1 MAQQLHTDSR
11 STAASV
17 VGSPHRRVRTALLC
31 GLLAVAAVGA
41 FGLHGVHPQLP
52 WAVLGLLFIATGSVV
67 EPVVRLVKRLHDM
80 VLAHAEVEQTAS
92 GRLTTIFETVS
103 EGIVFILPGGEILE
117 CNRAAERILGLSADQ
132 IRGRVAID
140 PSWGNI
146 QRDGTPLAGIDTPA
160 MYTLRTGESLRDFVH
175 GVQLPDGSRRWIS
188 VSTEPIVDAAGAVTS
203 VVASFGD
210 VTALLEQQH
219 QFEAAV
225 AGTSDGLWTWRI
237 AADDFWLSPR
247 GWELLGYAKGEARPP
262 VTRAVFFERLHE
274 DDRLATQAALAALV
288 EHGAPYNVEFRLRL
302 QDGGYRW
309 FRSRCLAERD
319 AAGRAVRLAGSIQD
333 IHAIKAAECELVRAR
348 EQAECALREVAAL
361 RDALDEHSIISV
373 ADRSGRITDA
383 NTAFCRISGFTRE
396 ELLGQDH
403 RMLNSGTHPRP
414 FWSDV
419 WSTISSGKPWRGE
432 VCNRRKDGTLYWVDS
447 TIVPYRGSDGAVEK
461 YVSIRFDVSAQR
473 ASDDALLRTTLMLE
487 EAQVLARTGS
497 WSLDLATGA
506 VEWSKQIYVLFG
518 RDEREGPPDYRTAVS
533 AYTDED
539 EARLSAAV
547 EQAARDGTPYSIV
560 LRTRNAH
567 NGVRYVRGD
576 GRARRDANG
585 TIVGL
590 FGTAT
595 DVTAEVEREEA
606 LRVARA
612 EAEAASAMLLE
623 TNRFLED
630 ETVRANDMAAQAAM
644 ASHTKSEFLANMSHE
659 IRTPLTAILGYADLL
674 RDEIADSGLA
684 AGSLGSVDT
693 IRRAGEHLLVVIND
707 ILDLSKIEAGR
718 LVIEETDLDL
728 PQLLFDVD
736 AMMQARASAKNVS
749 LQTTIATPLPEHI
762 RCDPTRLRQI
772 LMNLVGNAVKFT
784 EVGRVDVRVS
794 ETYVEHRDG
803 PVLRIEV
810 EDTGTGMTPAQARTL
825 FQAFTQADASVTR
838 KYGGTGLG
846 LTICRRLAGLMSGT
860 VQLERTAPG
869 KGSCFVVE
877 LPLVAVPGSRLVSDL
892 EDCASVRTAPDGHD
906 AGIPAPRLTGRILLA
921 EDGDDNRRL
930 ITHHLSRAGAEVD
943 VAVNGRVALDMID
956 AANRENR
963 PYNLLVTDMQMPVM
977 DGYSLARAL
986 RKRGSSLGIV
996 ALTAHAMAEDRDKC
1010 LNAGCDDYAS
1020 KPIDR
1025 ERLIATCAK
1034 WIVSPASPADTVGAP
1049 PRNPAMQ
1056 GTPAPAPAAA
1066 PDVLLSDM
1074 ADDPDMAELI
1084 QQFLGMLPERIEAL
1098 EAHRA
1103 PAQRAP
1109 LASLAHQLKGAA
1121 GGYGYMPISEAARTV
1136 ERFASAGGTQKECD
1150 VAVDALV
1157 TRCRAALRGGNA
1169 LTCELNSGT
1178 VTPERLHA

>member
-1 MAQQLHTDSR
+1 M
-11 STAASV
+11 
-17 VGSPHRRVRTALLC
+17 
-31 GLLAVAAVGA
+31 
-41 FGLHGVHPQLP
+41 FPQL
-52 WAVLGLLFIATGSVV
+52 A
-67 EPVVRLVKRLHDM
+67 KD
-80 VLAHAEVEQTAS
+80 EQEAS
-92 GRLTTIFETVS
+92 RRLTTIFDTVS

-132 IRGRVAID
+132 ICGRIAID
-140 PSWGNI
+140 PNWGNI

-160 MYTLRTGESLRDFVH
+160 MFTLRTGESLRDFVH
-175 GVQLPDGSRRWIS
+175 GVQLPDGTRRWIS
-188 VSTEPIVDAAGAVTS
+188 VSTEPLLDHTGAVTS
-203 VVASFGD
+203 VIASFGD
-210 VTALLEQQH
+210 VTALLEQQ
-219 QFEAAV
+219 QRFEAAV
-225 AGTSDGLWTWRI
+225 AGTSDGLWTWHI
-237 AADDFWLSPR
+237 ASDDFWLSPR
-247 GWELLGYAKGEARPP
+247 GWELLGYVKGDSRPP

-274 DDRLATQAALAALV
+274 EDRGATQLALTALV
-288 EHGAPYNVEFRLRL
+288 AHGVPYDVEFRLRL
-302 QDGGYRW
+302 QGGGFRW
-309 FRSRCLAERD
+309 FRSRCLAERNE
-319 AAGRAVRLAGSIQD
+319 AGAAVRLAGSIQD
-333 IHAIKAAECELVRAR
+333 IEAIKAAECELVRAR
-348 EQAECALREVAAL
+348 EQAESALREVAAL
-361 RDALDEHSIISV
+361 RAALDEHSIISV
-373 ADRSGRITDA
+373 ADRSGRIIDA
-383 NTAFCRISGFTRE
+383 NTAFCRISGFARE
-396 ELLGQDH
+396 ELLGSDH
-403 RMLNSGTHPRP
+403 RILNSGTHPKA
-414 FWSDV
+414 FWTDV
-419 WSTISSGKPWRGE
+419 WRTIASGRPWRGE

-473 ASDDALLRTTLMLE
+473 ASDDALLRTTMLLE
-487 EAQVLARTGS
+487 EAQALARTGS
-497 WSLDLATGA
+497 WSMDLVTGA

-518 RDEREGPPDYRTAVS
+518 RDEREGPPDYGTVVS
-533 AYTDED
+533 AYADAD
-539 EARLSAAV
+539 EARLGEAV
-547 EQAARDGTPYSIV
+547 AMAARDGTPYSLV
-560 LRTRNAH
+560 LRTRSEH
-567 NGVRYVRGD
+567 NGVRFVRGD
-576 GRARRDANG
+576 GRARRDQSG
-585 TIVGL
+585 KIVGL

-595 DVTAEVEREEA
+595 DVTAEVEREDA
-606 LRVARA
+606 LRIARA

-659 IRTPLTAILGYADLL
+659 IRTPLTAILGFADLL
-674 RDEIADSGLA
+674 RDEIAGGELGDN
-684 AGSLGSVDT
+684 SLGSVET

-718 LVIEETDLDL
+718 LVIEETDLHL

-736 AMMQARASAKNVS
+736 EMMQVRASAKNVS
-749 LQTTIATPLPEHI
+749 LRTTLVTPLPEHI

-784 EVGRVDVRVS
+784 EVGHVDVRIHQ
-794 ETYVEHRDG
+794 TAVEHREV

-810 EDTGTGMTPAQARTL
+810 EDTGPGMTEAQARTL

-860 VQLERTAPG
+860 VILERTAPG

-877 LPLVAVPGSRLVSDL
+877 LPLVAVPGTRVVSDL
-892 EDCASVRTAPDGHD
+892 EACAEVRTAP
-906 AGIPAPRLTGRILLA
+906 AGRETETPEVRLPGRILLA

-943 VAVNGRVALDMID
+943 VAINGRVALDMID
-956 AANRENR
+956 AANRERR

-986 RKRGSSLGIV
+986 RKSGSSLGIV
-996 ALTAHAMAEDRDKC
+996 ALTAHAMAEDRVKC
-1010 LNAGCDDYAS
+1010 LDAGCNDYAS

-1034 WIVSPASPADTVGAP
+1034 WIGPSAKPPVAPATPVAAPVTRSTPSPARVP
-1049 PRNPAMQ
+1049 
-1056 GTPAPAPAAA
+1056 A

-1084 QQFLGMLPERIEAL
+1084 QQFLGMLPERIEAI
-1098 EAHRA
+1098 EAHRS
-1103 PAQRAP
+1103 PALRGP

-1136 ERFASAGGTQKECD
+1136 ERFASAGGTQQECD
-1150 VAVDALV
+1150 TAVDALLM
-1157 TRCRAALRGGNA
+1157 RCRAAIRGGDGLA
-1169 LTCELNSGT
+1169 GEAGAGTITNSR
-1178 VTPERLHA
+1178 VHA